1 MVSEKQAGPN
11 VNSLHGFEV
20 IDRIK
25 YQLEEACPLIVSCAD
40 ILAIAAR
47 DAVAVVN
54 VHIYIYIYIHT
65 HLSLSAFHL
74 TTVSLYISS
83 ITRWL
88 Q

>member
-11 VNSLHGFEV
+11 VNSLRGFEV

-54 VHIYIYIYIHT
+54 VHISIYIY
-65 HLSLSAFHL
+65 LSLSAFHL
-74 TTVSLYISS
+74 NTVSLYISS

>member
-11 VNSLHGFEV
+11 VNSLRGFEV

-54 VHIYIYIYIHT
+54 VHIYIYI
-65 HLSLSAFHL
+65 HLSLSASHL

>member
-11 VNSLHGFEV
+11 VNSLRGFEV

-54 VHIYIYIYIHT
+54 VHTHTHT
-65 HLSLSAFHL
+65 HLSSAFHL